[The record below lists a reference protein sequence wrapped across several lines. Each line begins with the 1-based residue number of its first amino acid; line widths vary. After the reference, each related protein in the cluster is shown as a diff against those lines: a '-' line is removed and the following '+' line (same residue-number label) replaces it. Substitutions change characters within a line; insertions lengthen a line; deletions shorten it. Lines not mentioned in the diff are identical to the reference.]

1 MSFFLKKGIICM
13 MPFDLMITVE
23 GYWDYKLRN
32 QSLDLAAE
40 GNHTKPPLTRHDLKK
55 YQKLL

>member
-1 MSFFLKKGIICM
+1 M

-40 GNHTKPPLTRHDLKK
+40 GNHTKPPLTRWGK
-55 YQKLL
+55 YQKLF